1 MVSIEMITS
10 QETTVRK
17 QTSAGQ
23 YKEFTVLV
31 WNGTIANLTLM
42 ALGSSAPEILLS
54 VIEIT
59 TSGFYAGELGPS
71 TIVGSA
77 AFNLLVISAVCV
89 IAIPEGEGRLIQDRS
104 VFAITATFSVLAYI
118 WLLVIL
124 MMNTPNVVD
133 VWEGVATF
141 ILFPFLV
148 WLAYLADQGACSCVA
163 AKPENVGGRVVAIN
177 KAGKEVDM
185 DAVMDAAAEGMT
197 EEEQAEKLAAVLGK
211 PKTRAFYRVQAT
223 RAGTAGQTAEGLKQ
237 KQLEMAGA
245 MATVEFAKQMLVP
258 KSYERF
264 VELKVLRSVNSAIA
278 CSVGYRAV
286 GQATESK
293 GEGLLHFAAY
303 QVEATLRL
311 PLMLDEAAFY
321 VVLVD
326 PSPGCEVGGTWS
338 CAVLVEKDESPGMLK
353 FHRER
358 LSVKESQGQVMVK
371 ILRVGGACGKVKCR
385 LKTKDGTAI
394 APKDYQARDEL
405 VQLQDGQTELSL
417 PITIMDDDVYEADET
432 FQVILCEPEGGVT
445 FDPTTD
451 GGADKAV
458 ATVTIISDEAVRR
471 KVDEL
476 AAIVAFNADDV
487 AMSANTWKEQFF
499 DAFEYEG
506 SGGMVDGLMY
516 LLALPWKVGFAFTPP
531 PRMMG
536 GWFCFF
542 VTLAFIGLLTA
553 LIGDLAAHMG
563 CCMGLT
569 PAITAITFVALGT
582 SLPDTF
588 ASQTAAKN
596 EPYADAAIG
605 NITGSNAVNVFL
617 GLGLPWMI
625 AAFYWNY
632 GVGPTTEMAW
642 RKRYSGAD
650 WYVEGM
656 PIGFVVEAAD
666 LGFSVVV
673 FTVCA
678 LICLA
683 CLVMRRACL
692 GYELGGPTF
701 WKVASAGF
709 FVFLWFVYIAM
720 SVLYSVGAFGR

>member
-1 MVSIEMITS
+1 
-10 QETTVRK
+10 
-17 QTSAGQ
+17 
-23 YKEFTVLV
+23 
-31 WNGTIANLTLM
+31 
-42 ALGSSAPEILLS
+42 
-54 VIEIT
+54 
-59 TSGFYAGELGPS
+59 
-71 TIVGSA
+71 
-77 AFNLLVISAVCV
+77 
-89 IAIPEGEGRLIQDRS
+89 
-104 VFAITATFSVLAYI
+104 
-118 WLLVIL
+118 
-124 MMNTPNVVD
+124 
-133 VWEGVATF
+133 
-141 ILFPFLV
+141 
-148 WLAYLADQGACSCVA
+148 
-163 AKPENVGGRVVAIN
+163 
-177 KAGKEVDM
+177 
-185 DAVMDAAAEGMT
+185 
-197 EEEQAEKLAAVLGK
+197 
-211 PKTRAFYRVQAT
+211 
-223 RAGTAGQTAEGLKQ
+223 
-237 KQLEMAGA
+237 
-245 MATVEFAKQMLVP
+245 
-258 KSYERF
+258 
-264 VELKVLRSVNSAIA
+264 
-278 CSVGYRAV
+278 
-286 GQATESK
+286 
-293 GEGLLHFAAY
+293 
-303 QVEATLRL
+303 
-311 PLMLDEAAFY
+311 
-321 VVLVD
+321 
-326 PSPGCEVGGTWS
+326 
-338 CAVLVEKDESPGMLK
+338 
-353 FHRER
+353 
-358 LSVKESQGQVMVK
+358 
-371 ILRVGGACGKVKCR
+371 
-385 LKTKDGTAI
+385 
-394 APKDYQARDEL
+394 
-405 VQLQDGQTELSL
+405 
-417 PITIMDDDVYEADET
+417 
-432 FQVILCEPEGGVT
+432 
-445 FDPTTD
+445 
-451 GGADKAV
+451 
-458 ATVTIISDEAVRR
+458 
-471 KVDEL
+471 
-476 AAIVAFNADDV
+476 
-487 AMSANTWKEQFF
+487 
-499 DAFEYEG
+499 
-506 SGGMVDGLMY
+506 
-516 LLALPWKVGFAFTPP
+516 
-531 PRMMG
+531 MMG